1 MGMVGDLWFQAITGA
16 LTYTMTLGLVI
27 PLFIRSERLLEL
39 KILVSELKI
48 VGSLFS
54 KVLAAELK
62 IAGILNKLQA
72 SIYRS
77 K

>member
-16 LTYTMTLGLVI
+16 LTYTMTLGLLI
-27 PLFIRSERLLEL
+27 LLFIRSERLLEL
-39 KILVSELKI
+39 KILVSELKM

-54 KVLAAELK
+54 KILAVELK
-62 IAGILNKLQA
+62 IANILNKLQA